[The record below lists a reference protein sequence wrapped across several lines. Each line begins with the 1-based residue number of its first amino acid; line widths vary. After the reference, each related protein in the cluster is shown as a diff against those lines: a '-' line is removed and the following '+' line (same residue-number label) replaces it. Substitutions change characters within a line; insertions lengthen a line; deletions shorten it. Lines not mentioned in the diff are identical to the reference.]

1 MEHNPI
7 SFFYSYCHKDNDDRR
22 ELEVHLS
29 MLVRNRIIEQ
39 WHDGKILAGQPW
51 KSEILKSLEK
61 AEIVV
66 FLVTPNWL
74 SSDACIEEWHKAI
87 EFSKTQPNKQL
98 IPIIA
103 KTCGWLD
110 FDNMSVYQAIPYE
123 GKPVSTWLSREE
135 AWHDVYERIKAVAN
149 ELKKNFQL
157 NEATKSRLCNI
168 EFCSAKENDISLKEI
183 FVFPNLYAYPVNKNG
198 LEIDIDDAAG
208 FHSES
213 RQFVVG
219 DSQSGKTKFCSW
231 LYINDIDQSQP
242 SLMVDFDEVGTG
254 KDKRKILQ
262 EIFFSQQTGDFNC
275 WFESTNK
282 RIYFD
287 NLSKDSKCAELI
299 KYAEEHFVNISV
311 FSSSDI
317 YESYYSDDERF
328 AEFREINLKPFC
340 HSKQEE
346 LIKKWVSLKDGTDEV
361 DYTLIDKL
369 EDKVNAIVINNK
381 VLPRYPF
388 FILSILQTFESF
400 MPEDLKISAYGHCYH
415 ALILARLIKSGINNE
430 DSAIGSAFTFC
441 SNFAYEI
448 FKKGDNSQLSEFQFA
463 EFYRDYSNEYL
474 MKESVKNRLFDSS
487 GLLFQSN
494 SSVKFT
500 IAYTYYYFLG
510 KYLAENYQA
519 NKDAIH
525 EMVNSSFA
533 KHNSLILIFTIHHA
547 NDMDLID
554 EILTHT
560 ACVIDNVE
568 PVTLSKEET
577 VIFSAIVN
585 KVIPE
590 KIARTGEVSEERT
603 IDRKNRTKH
612 EEAHHQDDREV
623 ESIAAA
629 DKMMHQVFQCN
640 KNIEILSQILKNKTG
655 SLKKAKLQEIIEI
668 ICDASLRMASVIV
681 ANSSEIDALASYVFE
696 QYKKSD
702 EYDASESEFVL
713 KEKIKSL
720 LTVRAMLWVLMS
732 IEKSVKA
739 INKPELKGIIIS
751 LCDQKS
757 TAAYHLIKYF
767 YLLDSAEKFD
777 FHMKSELEFMVKN
790 YSKDKHLFM
799 NRIVSIRTQHYEKTH
814 KIQENYRQSIFSIL
828 NIDYKKAFP
837 RRKVE

>member
-1 MEHNPI
+1 MEPKPI
-7 SFFYSYCHKDNDDRR
+7 SFFYSYCHKDSDDRR

-29 MLVRNRIIEQ
+29 MLVRNGIIEQ
-39 WHDGKILAGQPW
+39 WHDGQILAGQPW
-51 KSEILKSLEK
+51 KNEILKSLEK

-74 SSDACIEEWHKAI
+74 SSDACVEEWQKAI
-87 EFSKTQPNKQL
+87 EFSKSQPNKQL

-103 KTCGWLD
+103 KTCGWTD
-110 FDNMSVYQAIPYE
+110 FDSMSELQAIPYE
-123 GKPVSTWLSREE
+123 GKPVSTWLDREE
-135 AWHDVYERIKAVAN
+135 AWHDVYKRIKVVAE

-157 NEATKSRLCNI
+157 NEVTKARLHNI
-168 EFCSAKENDISLKEI
+168 EFCSAKENDISIEEI

-198 LEIDIDDAAG
+198 LEIDIDNIDE

-213 RQFVVG
+213 RQFIVG
-219 DSQSGKTKFCSW
+219 DSQSGKTKLCSW
-231 LYINDIDQSQP
+231 LYINDINQAQP
-242 SLMVDFDEVGTG
+242 SLLVDFDEVGTG

-262 EIFFSQQTGDFNC
+262 EIFSSQQSGDFNC
-275 WFESTNK
+275 WFQCSSK

-287 NLSKDSKCAELI
+287 NLSKDSKCADLI
-299 KYAEEHFVNISV
+299 QYADEYFDNISI
-311 FSSSDI
+311 FSSSDV
-317 YESYYSDDERF
+317 YDSYYSDDERF
-328 AEFREINLKPFC
+328 AEFREVNIKPFC

-346 LIKKWVSLKDGTDEV
+346 LIKKWVSIKNATDEI
-361 DYTLIDKL
+361 DHTLVDKL
-369 EDKVNAIVINNK
+369 EDNVNAIVINNK

-400 MPEDLKISAYGHCYH
+400 MPENLKISAYGHCYH

-430 DSAIGSAFTFC
+430 DSAIGAAFTFC
-441 SNFAYEI
+441 SNLAYEI
-448 FKKGDNSQLSEFQFA
+448 FKKGDNAKLSEFQFA

-487 GLLFQSN
+487 GLLSQSN
-494 SSVKFT
+494 NLVEFT

-525 EMVNSSFA
+525 EMVDSSFA

-577 VIFSAIVN
+577 AIFSSIVN

-590 KIARTGEVSEERT
+590 KVARTGEVSEERT
-603 IDRKNRTKH
+603 IDRNNRTKH
-612 EEAHHQDDREV
+612 EEISHQDDRDV
-623 ESIAAA
+623 ESLAASN
-629 DKMMHQVFQCN
+629 KMMHQVFQCN

-655 SLKKAKLQEIIEI
+655 SLKKVKLQEIVEI
-668 ICDASLRMASVIV
+668 ICDASLRLASIIV
-681 ANSSEIDALASYVFE
+681 VNSSEIDTLASYVFE

-702 EYDASESEFVL
+702 EYDARESESVH

-720 LTVRAMLWVLMS
+720 LTVRAMLWVLTS

-739 INKPELKGIIIS
+739 INKPELKEIIIN
-751 LCDQKS
+751 LCDEKS

-767 YLLDSAEKFD
+767 YLLDSTEKFD
-777 FHMKSELEFMVKN
+777 ANMKSELEFMVQN

-814 KIQENYRQSIFSIL
+814 KISENYRQSIFSTLRIS
-828 NIDYKKAFP
+828 YKKAFP
-837 RRKVE
+837 RKNA